1 MDNLTSG
8 QVQYEERTHDDDE
21 LQLPVGHEPAAST
34 IDVIDKFNIGFTP
47 VDLRGRPL
55 LDLSNTGGWR
65 AALFIFG
72 SETANNTVTTGVFT
86 SMVFYL
92 YYEMHISLPKANVI
106 VNDWMGATGLLAL
119 FSGFI
124 ADAYL
129 GRFYNICVSSV
140 IYVLGVLLLTITS
153 IVVGLKPSSSGCGV
167 VALYLG
173 TCTQASTTQMSVLY
187 LSLYT
192 IALGVGGI
200 RPCLSTF
207 GADQFDMENPK
218 EKLQLARFYNWY
230 YLAYTL
236 GAVFSGT
243 LVVFLYTS
251 VSWAWAFVCL
261 TIAIAL
267 ANLLFLLGTPL
278 YRHHLPSGSP
288 LTRLLQVLVAS
299 SRKWRAQVP
308 DDESLLYEVHDKE
321 SAIVGSRRLDHV
333 HDLRFFDK
341 AAVQIEEE
349 QKRIGSFIVP
359 PQSFG
364 VGFLLLIIC
373 VLVTY
378 DLVMVPLM
386 RHYTRNPRGISIL
399 QRIGIAIFLS
409 IVAAVASAVI
419 ERQRRKVSW
428 EINTAENPNATVPF
442 SVWWLLIPLT
452 IAGLAEMTV
461 TIGQL
466 DLFYQEVPDS
476 IRSLG
481 AGFVFSASGI
491 GAFLGS
497 LLLSVTNRITSRN
510 GKSPWVDDIISI
522 GHADY
527 YDWLMAILGAIDL
540 IAFLYVAH
548 NYKYKIETESH
559 MRGSLYLLWLWG
571 EYVEEGPSGMS
582 CFANLPSLL
591 VLGFCK

>member
-559 MRGSLYLLWLWG
+559 MRGSLRVLVVCL
-571 EYVEEGPSGMS
+571 
-582 CFANLPSLL
+582 ALPTSQ
-591 VLGFCK
+591 VY